1 MEAALAAYGS
11 GSARA
16 SLDTGRRI
24 LNIDIGGGTTKL
36 SILAAG
42 DVTATAALEVGGRLV
57 AADADGRIVR
67 LEEAGRQHA
76 RAAGVELRLG
86 ARVSSAELDAVAA
99 EMADVLAAALAP
111 DADAARLPYL
121 TEPIGPLTDVTGV
134 IFSGG
139 VAEYVYGNETRDF
152 GDLGRRLGL
161 AMAGAGG
168 PLNPV
173 SAPPGRGANPGNRAR
188 RVGVQPATEWPH
200 LLRRRRR
207 GAAAPPQ
214 RPGTAPGL

>member
-1 MEAALAAYGS
+1 M
-11 GSARA
+11 
-16 SLDTGRRI
+16 
-24 LNIDIGGGTTKL
+24 
-36 SILAAG
+36 
-42 DVTATAALEVGGRLV
+42 TATAALEVGGRLV

-67 LEEAGRQHA
+67 LEEAGRKHA

-86 ARVSSAELDAVAA
+86 ARVSSAEMDAVAA
-99 EMADVLAAALAP
+99 EMADVLAAVLDA
-111 DADAARLPYL
+111 DADAARVPYL

-161 AMAGAGG
+161 AMVGRRRTAQ
-168 PLNPV
+168 
-173 SAPPGRGANPGNRAR
+173 SRFRSCPPRRESGRPRSAR
-188 RVGVQPATEWPH
+188 RSSACNARPH
-200 LLRRRRR
+200 LLRGRRR

-214 RPGTAPGL
+214 RPGAAPWL